1 MEARSYVENIANRT
15 TMRGV
20 ISTMTRLLLV
30 VVVVGAIALVVL
42 TNFHAVALIAGVV
55 LLGFGIV
62 LARDVFIVTKQIRS
76 EPLDLAFEPA
86 PSKGL
91 VTPGTVFGVAAGLL
105 LFGVIMGATMYVGNP
120 EGSFVGPVAIAAV
133 GVAMAIMGIPTLGVQ
148 TRKWK
153 VLEDALREHPE
164 LVPYLQDARAR
175 FPRSAPFP
183 FSAPTDVVTIP

>member
-30 VVVVGAIALVVL
+30 VVVVGAIALMVL
-42 TNFHAVALIAGVV
+42 TNFHPVALISGVV

-62 LARDVFIVTKQIRS
+62 LARDVFFVTKQIRS

-91 VTPGTVFGVAAGLL
+91 VTPGTVFGVAGGLL
-105 LFGVIMGATMYVGNP
+105 LFGLVMGVTMYIGNP
-120 EGSFVGPVAIAAV
+120 AGSFVGPIAIGSV
-133 GVAMAIMGIPTLGVQ
+133 GVALAIMGIPTLGVQ

-153 VLEDALREHPE
+153 VLEDALRNHPE

-175 FPRSAPFP
+175 FPKDAPFP
-183 FSAPTDVVTIP
+183 FQASTDEVSIP

>member
-15 TMRGV
+15 TMRSV

-30 VVVVGAIALVVL
+30 VVVVGAIALMVL
-42 TNFHAVALIAGVV
+42 TNFHPVALISGVV

-91 VTPGTVFGVAAGLL
+91 VTPGTVFGVAGGLL
-105 LFGVIMGATMYVGNP
+105 LFGLVMGVTMYIGNP
-120 EGSFVGPVAIAAV
+120 AGSFVGPIAIGSV
-133 GVAMAIMGIPTLGVQ
+133 GVALAIMGIPTLGVQ

-153 VLEDALREHPE
+153 VLEDALRNHPE

-175 FPRSAPFP
+175 FPKDAPFP
-183 FSAPTDVVTIP
+183 FQASTDEVSIP

>member
-30 VVVVGAIALVVL
+30 VVVVGAIALMVL
-42 TNFHAVALIAGVV
+42 TNFHPVALISGVV

-86 PSKGL
+86 PSRGL
-91 VTPGTVFGVAAGLL
+91 VTPGTVFGVAAGLV
-105 LFGVIMGATMYVGNP
+105 LFGAIMGITMYVGNP
-120 EGSFVGPVAIAAV
+120 GGSFVGPIALVAV
-133 GVAMAIMGIPTLGVQ
+133 GVALAIMGIPTLGVQ
-148 TRKWK
+148 QRKWT
-153 VLEDALREHPE
+153 VLSDALAANPG

-175 FPRSAPFP
+175 FPKSAPFP